1 VKERVDGDLLASL
14 ARYDTPTL
22 CNAMERVD
30 PGRQGTGFTR
40 RPLHCVHPA
49 LPPIV
54 GFARTARIR
63 AAEPSGRDPARER
76 EVELAY
82 YRHMAEPPGPRIAV
96 VEDLDPEPVGAWWGE
111 VNTNLHRGLGCLGV
125 LTNGIARDLPQ
136 MARHFQ
142 VLAGGVAPSHA
153 HVHVVE
159 VGCPVTV
166 AGLRVAPGDLLHADC
181 HGALSI
187 PLEAAAALPEAAER
201 VIAEERVLIEA
212 SKREDFG
219 IDVLERL
226 LSGSDH

>member
-1 VKERVDGDLLASL
+1 MSEKADEALLASL

-30 PGRQGTGFTR
+30 PGRQGAGFTR

-54 GFARTARIR
+54 GFARTACIR
-63 AAEPSGRDPARER
+63 ASDPSGRGPAQEL

-82 YRHMAEPPGPRIAV
+82 YRHMAEPPGPTIAV

-111 VNTNLHRGLGCLGV
+111 VNTHLHRGLGCLGV
-125 LTNGIARDLPQ
+125 VTNGIARDLPQ
-136 MARHFQ
+136 MAPRFQ
-142 VLAGGVAPSHA
+142 VLAGGIAPSHA

-159 VGCPVTV
+159 VACPVTV
-166 AGLRVAPGDLLHADC
+166 AGLRVSPGDLLHADC

-187 PLEAAAALPEAAER
+187 PLELAASLPEAAER

-212 SKREDFG
+212 SKQQGFG
-219 IDVLERL
+219 IHVLERL
-226 LSGSDH
+226 LTGSDH